1 LTLAPLNAI
10 FSTRRANDFSV
21 QSINRGTGGRLN
33 AKVLILN
40 QNYEPMSIINAR
52 KAIVLLYLGK
62 AELIEA
68 HQQLRVRSVSDSMPF
83 PSIVRL
89 SMYVRVPFKR
99 IILSRKNILRRDGHR
114 CQYCGRSD
122 LALTLD
128 HIQPAS
134 RGGEETWE
142 NLVCACVEC
151 NNRKGDRTP
160 DEAAMPLKRPPVR
173 PNHVTFIRHVVGS
186 LDERWKPYLFLH

>member
-1 LTLAPLNAI
+1 M
-10 FSTRRANDFSV
+10 
-21 QSINRGTGGRLN
+21 N

-40 QNYEPMSIINAR
+40 QNYEPMSIINVR

-68 HQQLRVRSVSDSMPF
+68 NDALRVRSVSMTMPF

-89 SMYVRVPFKR
+89 GVYIRIPYKK
-99 IILSRKNILRRDGHR
+99 IILSRKNILRRDNHK

-122 LALTLD
+122 LTLTVD
-128 HIQPAS
+128 HVLPIS
-134 RGGEETWE
+134 REGEDTWE
-142 NLVCACVEC
+142 NLVCACVLC

-160 DEAAMPLKRPPVR
+160 EEAVMPLKRKPMR
-173 PNHVTFIRHVVGS
+173 PNHVTFIRHFVGS
-186 LDERWKPYLFLH
+186 VDDRWKPYLFMH